1 MVYLDYSATTPVSKE
16 VLDSYSKACL
26 NFIGNPNSMHK
37 LGVDAKKLIDASTKQ
52 ISELLHVKE
61 DEIIYTSGS
70 TEANNTVI
78 KGIAYKYKNRGKHII
93 TTLFEHSSIYAPLSF
108 LESEGFEVEF
118 VKTLPNGMVDLEDLE
133 RLIRDDTILV
143 SVASVNSEIGLRQ
156 PIEEIAK
163 IVKKHS
169 KCFFHSDITQSIGKI
184 NISLEDIDLASFSGH
199 KIYGMKGVG
208 CLIKKDKIALE
219 PLIHGGKSTTVFR
232 AGTPAL
238 PLIVSLAKALRLILT
253 DLDKKYDH
261 VSEINKRLREELSKY
276 PNVYINSNYNSIPHI
291 LNLSVVGVKPESM
304 QHALEEKDVYI
315 STQTACSSKGDSKGV
330 FALTGSKERAAS
342 SIRISLSYLTTDKE
356 IDTFLKAFD
365 EAYEELTG
373 LVR

>member
-1 MVYLDYSATTPVSKE
+1 MVYLDYSATTPVNKE
-16 VLDSYSKACL
+16 VLESYSKACL

-52 ISELLHVKE
+52 ISELLHIKE
-61 DEIIYTSGS
+61 SEIIYTSGS

-93 TTLFEHSSIYAPLSF
+93 TTMFEHSSIYAPLTF
-108 LESEGFEVEF
+108 LENEGFEVDF
-118 VKTLPNGMVDLEDLE
+118 VKTTSNGMVDLEDLE
-133 RLIRDDTILV
+133 KLIREDTILV

-163 IVKKHS
+163 IVKKHP

-184 NISLEDIDLASFSGH
+184 NISLDNIDLASFSGH
-199 KIYGMKGVG
+199 KIYGMKGIG
-208 CLIKKDKIALE
+208 CLIKKEKVSLE
-219 PLIHGGKSTTVFR
+219 PLMHGGKSTTIFR

-238 PLIVSLAKALRLILT
+238 PLIVSLARALRLILT

-261 VSEINKRLREELSKY
+261 VSNINKILREELSKY
-276 PNVYINSNYNSIPHI
+276 PRVYINSNYNSIPHI

-315 STQTACSSKGDSKGV
+315 STQTACSSKGDSQGV
-330 FALTGSKERAAS
+330 LALTGSKERAAS
-342 SIRISLSYLTTDKE
+342 SIRISLSYLTTEKE
-356 IDTFLKAFD
+356 IKTFLEAFHD
-365 EAYEELTG
+365 AYEELSG
-373 LVR
+373 LVK